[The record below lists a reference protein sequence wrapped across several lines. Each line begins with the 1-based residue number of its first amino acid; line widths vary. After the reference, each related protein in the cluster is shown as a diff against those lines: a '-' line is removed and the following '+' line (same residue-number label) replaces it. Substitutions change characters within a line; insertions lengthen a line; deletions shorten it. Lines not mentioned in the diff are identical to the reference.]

1 MKKLRRGLA
10 AASIGLVLT
19 FSSGS
24 FVQVRADG
32 GPQGQQD
39 SRSGGPSAEMT
50 QAEYDYLIW
59 LIIMWLLG
67 W

>member
-1 MKKLRRGLA
+1 MKKLRRALA
-10 AASIGLVLT
+10 TLSLVLALNLG
-19 FSSGS
+19 SGS

-50 QAEYDYLIW
+50 QAEYDYFIW